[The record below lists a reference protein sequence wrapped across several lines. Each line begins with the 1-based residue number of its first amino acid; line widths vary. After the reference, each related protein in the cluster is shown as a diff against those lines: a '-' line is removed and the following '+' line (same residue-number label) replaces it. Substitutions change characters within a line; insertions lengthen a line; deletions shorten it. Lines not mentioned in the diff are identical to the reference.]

1 VAAVSASSVPF
12 LVQANKTAIEQGTR
26 PYTAWMTQ
34 SNQPPPYAELLEAIQ
49 LEMDPIV
56 AEIVR
61 DVAGPGDDLEELA
74 VSARA
79 AAESTIVDL
88 LHADELSG
96 AGVSRLRFA
105 GSRAAREGEPLQRL
119 LDRYLTSGWVLWA
132 AATGRPTGSRIAV
145 AALGTALLKAGDAAA
160 AALSEGYADAERE
173 IAARSGA
180 ARREFLDELL
190 DLPPADPAATARLTR
205 RAAHFGLASN
215 ETSRVLIAGVGR
227 DLEDEGPEILRVALA
242 LDRPSRSGDAALGV
256 PIIATKRG
264 RLALLARAS
273 WPGVAALDRVLD
285 ELAGPHGWVA
295 VEAPPV
301 TGLVGVAGA
310 FEAAF
315 DALQVAERLGLDGRH
330 AADELLLERALLADE
345 RLLRA
350 AVDRELG
357 PILDAPRNG
366 KELLRTVETYLA
378 ARQNLRTAARL
389 LGVGVRTVSYR
400 LARVE
405 ELIGRPLA
413 GDVALR
419 LSTALVSR
427 RLLDGEARPAAGRH
441 RSTDEPI
448 A

>member
-1 VAAVSASSVPF
+1 M
-12 LVQANKTAIEQGTR
+12 IEQDTP

-34 SNQPPPYAELLEAIQ
+34 PKQPPPYTDLLEALQ

-74 VSARA
+74 VSVRA

-88 LHADELSG
+88 LRADELSG
-96 AGVSRLRFA
+96 ARISRLRFA

-132 AATGRPTGSRIAV
+132 AATGRPTGSRTAV

-160 AALSEGYADAERE
+160 AALSEGYAAVERE
-173 IAARSGA
+173 IAARTGA

-190 DLPPADPAATARLTR
+190 DLPPSDPAAAARLAR
-205 RAAHFGLASN
+205 RAAHFGLAPN
-215 ETSRVLIAGVGR
+215 ETSRVLVAGVGR
-227 DLEDEGPEILRVALA
+227 ELEDEGPEILRVALT

-273 WPGVAALDRVLD
+273 WPGVAALERVLD

-295 VEAPPV
+295 VEAPPA
-301 TGLVGVAGA
+301 TSLVGVAGA
-310 FEAAF
+310 FGAAF

-330 AADELLLERALLADE
+330 TADDLLLERALLADE

-357 PILDAPRNG
+357 PIRDAPRNG
-366 KELLRTVETYLA
+366 EELLRTIDAYLA
-378 ARQNLRTAARL
+378 ARQNLRTAASV
-389 LGVGVRTVSYR
+389 LGVAVRTVSYR

-405 ELIGRPLA
+405 GLIGRPLV

-419 LSTALVSR
+419 LSTALLAR
-427 RLLDGEARPAAGRH
+427 RLLGDVAGPAAGRR
-441 RSTDEPI
+441 RST
-448 A
+448 AATRRGR